1 MISYPIFTGGKTE
14 DANQHLKQFDQ
25 IVKMNKQEMH
35 REILFP
41 YTLKGKALDWH
52 NTLNDALTHDEK
64 VTQFKEQFQT
74 GGTPEEHY
82 EVIKNF
88 KQKSREGI
96 QDYTRRFKFHAKRC
110 KDLITDKGKSLSYIQ
125 GLKEIY
131 RNMVAIAAATENPD
145 DESVDTLSKEI
156 LTLEK
161 RFKQFT
167 KAIPPQTDDGNF
179 YRQNNHNYN
188 RIPPQDQRPNNYIG
202 NYGRNYNTYQPRD
215 GPHDNYQRPPPRNYN
230 YDQEP
235 YRNHNQRPPQ
245 AQGYNYNQ
253 QPAPQ
258 QDNRPRQP
266 YQNANHENNQVVN
279 NQAPRARPP
288 AAWNVEVEVED
299 SQTYEEPAIRAI
311 TRQQYKYQQPDNL
324 EEQDHDDEL
333 EIIPETEW
341 KKNKKVLKAI
351 QAELQAQDPE
361 TIKEHDKQSNNQETR
376 SFTQEELV
384 PVQQKEK
391 FHVEEQ
397 AEARLKQNLVED
409 EQPDQIEQPAEE
421 DEDLQWIKEFQT
433 QELEVVLPKFCEQ
446 TEQKKN
452 SVPEF
457 DVEQAAA
464 GQAGLEQKAVV
475 KKKEEDVRQQRG
487 VEVQNLVE
495 QPSRGAVYPGQSFN
509 LKVAGVKLM
518 KRRGSV
524 FLRSQDFE
532 EAAQTYEEEEEP
544 HEGAATHDA
553 AMEQ

>member
-1 MISYPIFTGGKTE
+1 MHKHKPDPIKIRERDLRQKTREVRKEEIEKEKLEEQQQQILETILKKYDKDDKQIQVPESSNSAEDKEEPNIEDVPEFEPFEEAKFTAPEFYSYPNSPEEQLIQQSLQQQMAIINPTTAIGNMISYPIFTSGKTE

-25 IVKMNKQEMH
+25 IVKMNKQKMH

-52 NTLNDALTHDEK
+52 NTLDDAMTHDEK
-64 VTQFKEQFQT
+64 ITQFKEQFQT
-74 GGTPEEHY
+74 GGTQEEHY
-82 EVIKNF
+82 EIIKNF
-88 KQKSREGI
+88 KQKPRE
-96 QDYTRRFKFHAKRC
+96 
-110 KDLITDKGKSLSYIQ
+110 
-125 GLKEIY
+125 
-131 RNMVAIAAATENPD
+131 
-145 DESVDTLSKEI
+145 
-156 LTLEK
+156 
-161 RFKQFT
+161 
-167 KAIPPQTDDGNF
+167 
-179 YRQNNHNYN
+179 
-188 RIPPQDQRPNNYIG
+188 
-202 NYGRNYNTYQPRD
+202 
-215 GPHDNYQRPPPRNYN
+215 
-230 YDQEP
+230 
-235 YRNHNQRPPQ
+235 
-245 AQGYNYNQ
+245 GYNYNQ
-253 QPAPQ
+253 RPAPQ
-258 QDNRPRQP
+258 QDNRSRQP
-266 YQNANHENNQVVN
+266 YQNANRENNQVVN

-288 AAWNVEVEVED
+288 AARNVEVEVED

-341 KKNKKVLKAI
+341 KKSKKILKAI

-421 DEDLQWIKEFQT
+421 DEDLQWIREFQM

-495 QPSRGAVYPGQSFN
+495 QPSRGAVYPGQSLN
-509 LKVAGVKLM
+509 LKVAGVKLV

-532 EAAQTYEEEEEP
+532 EAVQTYEEEEEEEEP

>member
-1 MISYPIFTGGKTE
+1 MHKHKPDPIKIRERDLRQKTREVRKEEIEKEKLEEQQQQILETILEKYDKDDKQIQVPESSNSAEDKEEPNIEDVPEFELFEEAKFTAPEFYSYPNSPEEQLIQQSLQQQMAIINPATAIGNMISYPIFTGGKTE

-52 NTLNDALTHDEK
+52 NTLDDAITHDEK
-64 VTQFKEQFQT
+64 ITQFKEQFQT
-74 GGTPEEHY
+74 GGTQEEHY
-82 EVIKNF
+82 EIIKNF
-88 KQKSREGI
+88 KQKPRE
-96 QDYTRRFKFHAKRC
+96 
-110 KDLITDKGKSLSYIQ
+110 
-125 GLKEIY
+125 
-131 RNMVAIAAATENPD
+131 
-145 DESVDTLSKEI
+145 
-156 LTLEK
+156 
-161 RFKQFT
+161 
-167 KAIPPQTDDGNF
+167 
-179 YRQNNHNYN
+179 
-188 RIPPQDQRPNNYIG
+188 
-202 NYGRNYNTYQPRD
+202 
-215 GPHDNYQRPPPRNYN
+215 
-230 YDQEP
+230 
-235 YRNHNQRPPQ
+235 
-245 AQGYNYNQ
+245 
-253 QPAPQ
+253 
-258 QDNRPRQP
+258 
-266 YQNANHENNQVVN
+266 
-279 NQAPRARPP
+279 AR
-288 AAWNVEVEVED
+288 NVEVKVED

-333 EIIPETEW
+333 EIIPETKW
-341 KKNKKVLKAI
+341 KKSKKILKAI

-376 SFTQEELV
+376 SFTQEELA

-421 DEDLQWIKEFQT
+421 DKDLQWIKEFQT

-452 SVPEF
+452 SMPEF

-475 KKKEEDVRQQRG
+475 KKKEEDVGQQRG
-487 VEVQNLVE
+487 IYATDFGKKLVK
-495 QPSRGAVYPGQSFN
+495 F
-509 LKVAGVKLM
+509 K
-518 KRRGSV
+518 
-524 FLRSQDFE
+524 SQDFE
-532 EAAQTYEEEEEP
+532 EAAQTYEEEEEEEEP

>member
-1 MISYPIFTGGKTE
+1 MHKHKPDPIKIRERDLRQKTREVRKEEIEKEKLEEQQQQILETILEKYDKDDKQIQVPESSNSAEDKEEPNIEDVPEFEPFEEAEFTAPEFYSYPNSPEEQLIQQSLQQQMAIINPATAIGNMISYPIFTGGKTE

-25 IVKMNKQEMH
+25 IQ
-35 REILFP
+35 
-41 YTLKGKALDWH
+41 
-52 NTLNDALTHDEK
+52 
-64 VTQFKEQFQT
+64 
-74 GGTPEEHY
+74 
-82 EVIKNF
+82 
-88 KQKSREGI
+88 
-96 QDYTRRFKFHAKRC
+96 
-110 KDLITDKGKSLSYIQ
+110 
-125 GLKEIY
+125 
-131 RNMVAIAAATENPD
+131 
-145 DESVDTLSKEI
+145 
-156 LTLEK
+156 
-161 RFKQFT
+161 
-167 KAIPPQTDDGNF
+167 
-179 YRQNNHNYN
+179 
-188 RIPPQDQRPNNYIG
+188 
-202 NYGRNYNTYQPRD
+202 RD
-215 GPHDNYQRPPPRNYN
+215 GPHDNYQCPPAQNYN

-235 YRNHNQRPPQ
+235 YRNYNQRPPQ

-253 QPAPQ
+253 RPAPQ

-266 YQNANHENNQVVN
+266 YQNANRKNKQGVN
-279 NQAPRARPP
+279 NQAPRPRPP
-288 AAWNVEVEVED
+288 AAQNVEVEID
-299 SQTYEEPAIRAI
+299 KPQTFEEPAIQTI

-324 EEQDHDDEL
+324 EEQDYNDEV

-341 KKNKKVLKAI
+341 KKSKKILKAI

-376 SFTQEELV
+376 SFTQAELA

-409 EQPDQIEQPAEE
+409 EQLDQIEQPAEE
-421 DEDLQWIKEFQT
+421 NEDLQWLKVFQM

-495 QPSRGAVYPGQSFN
+495 QPSRGAIYPGQSLHLN
-509 LKVAGVKLM
+509 VAGLKLV

-532 EAAQTYEEEEEP
+532 EAAQTYEEEEEEEEP